1 MAKFSVCPVP
11 EFAFLDNKETSQN
24 HRFRNSN
31 FVWQSSKV
39 ANRKSFAINLR
50 FCHELEITE
59 SLTKWEV
66 FKVPLFLIPVISY
79 LGESRNFSYFLVSK
93 ILGPNIKL
101 KNKHSSKADLFADSI
116 RTGTLSSFHRTF
128 QGLHFETL
136 IHAGYSDVYIVT

>member
-50 FCHELEITE
+50 FCHELEIPE
-59 SLTKWEV
+59 REV
-66 FKVPLFLIPVISY
+66 FKLPLFLIPVISY
-79 LGESRNFSYFLVSK
+79 LGASRNFSYFLVSK